1 MAGQTT
7 NGLPYPQSGDN
18 IDVPADIQALAQA
31 IESNFIT
38 ENIVDAKGDLIVAT
52 ASNTVTKV
60 SLGTNGYVLTA
71 DSSESSGVKW
81 AVPSAGSFDPILF
94 LGV

>member
-1 MAGQTT
+1 MAGTTT
-7 NGLPYPQSGDN
+7 NGLPYPQAGDN
-18 IDVPADIQALAQA
+18 INVPADIQALAEA

-52 ASNTVTKV
+52 GSNTVVKV
-60 SLGTNGYVLTA
+60 PLGSNGYVLTA

-81 AVPSAGSFDPILF
+81 ATPSAGAFDPILF
-94 LGV
+94 IGV